1 MTMRPG
7 PNTASKVRS
16 RCAQL
21 VRGPMSLD
29 DRVPSAPRMPASRTA
44 RSAGDRGSSWASIIG
59 HLEYRKRCRFRN
71 GQPQRTLPEFGAC
84 AFQEIGGIENGT
96 ERYGQTRFPPAAEAL
111 LEKSLILPR
120 ARCGRR
126 SANTLI

>member
-29 DRVPSAPRMPASRTA
+29 ERVPSAPRMPASRTL
-44 RSAGDRGSSWASIIG
+44 RSADGREISWVSIIG

-71 GQPQRTLPEFGAC
+71 GQPQRTLPQLGAC
-84 AFQEIGGIENGT
+84 ASKEIGGIEIGT

-111 LEKSLILPR
+111 LNLR
-120 ARCGRR
+120 ALSYRGRT
-126 SANTLI
+126 AVDAAPTP

>member
-29 DRVPSAPRMPASRTA
+29 DRVPSAPRMPAA
-44 RSAGDRGSSWASIIG
+44 APVGSADGRESSWVSIIG
-59 HLEYRKRCRFRN
+59 HLECRKRCRFRTGSPN
-71 GQPQRTLPEFGAC
+71 ARCRNSARALK
-84 AFQEIGGIENGT
+84 EIGGIENGT

-111 LEKSLILPR
+111 LELESLILLR
-120 ARCGRR
+120 ARCE
-126 SANTLI
+126 